1 MRNATMFAV
10 IVLGVISASAFVYMF
25 PPVPAAPG
33 ASQSSGSSRN
43 VGSQG
48 AVGQTYLATYVS
60 TLATAPPETTS
71 SAGYSTSSTSFA
83 SQTSGGG
90 QFTYTPSPQVKVLSV
105 SALVSG
111 TPSGGQALSF
121 RVSYENIGSGD
132 IYVVGGGGSSLNA
145 TFTSGTSLLQRIST
159 PRCEIPEAI
168 LSVNPGS
175 DAVSVTPGCWSG
187 YYYEVTSTGTVGVK
201 LTLTWS
207 NGTGSGAGA
216 GSIEIYAEFTLG

>member
-10 IVLGVISASAFVYMF
+10 IVLGVISAAAFVYMF

-33 ASQSSGSSRN
+33 ASQSSGSSRT

-48 AVGQTYLATYVS
+48 AANQTYLATYVG
-60 TLATAPPETTS
+60 TLATAPPATTS
-71 SAGYSTSSTSFA
+71 SAGYSTSSTSFG

-111 TPSGGQALSF
+111 TPGGQALSF

-168 LSVNPGS
+168 LSVSPGS
-175 DAVSVTPGCWSG
+175 DAVSATPGCWSG

-207 NGTGSGAGA
+207 NGTSSGAGA